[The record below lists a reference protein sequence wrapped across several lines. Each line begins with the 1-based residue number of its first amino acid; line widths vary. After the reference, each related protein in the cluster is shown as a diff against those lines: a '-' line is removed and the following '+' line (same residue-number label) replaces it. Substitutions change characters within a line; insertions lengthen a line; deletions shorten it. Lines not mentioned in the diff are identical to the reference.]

1 MLDFLWTFTKALFEI
16 MIVIIKSCI
25 QLLPAVFELKKY
37 LSYMTPKGLC
47 ALYLGVPVFVAS
59 AIVFIKKWCFAIA
72 KRNFNAHTPRKLII
86 YYKNKYF
93 VSLFLILCYHKK
105 RKESEKKDEFYRF
118 VRRSRWAF

>member
-59 AIVFIKKWCFAIA
+59 AIVFIIKAVFRYCKKKF
-72 KRNFNAHTPRKLII
+72 
-86 YYKNKYF
+86 
-93 VSLFLILCYHKK
+93 
-105 RKESEKKDEFYRF
+105 
-118 VRRSRWAF
+118 